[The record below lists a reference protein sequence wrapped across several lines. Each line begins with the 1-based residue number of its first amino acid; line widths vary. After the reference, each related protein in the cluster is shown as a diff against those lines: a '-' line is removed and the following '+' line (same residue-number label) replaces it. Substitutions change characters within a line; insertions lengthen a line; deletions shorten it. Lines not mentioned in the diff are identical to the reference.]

1 MENIQG
7 YIEYQINFIE
17 NREFPVLHC
26 PTKHNLHNQRG
37 EQKGRR
43 EGDGKG
49 QEKGECMKLVR
60 GGGDIHVYM
69 LRGVWGNVKTERE
82 GSKNSHFNHK
92 KVE

>member
-1 MENIQG
+1 MYEVG
-7 YIEYQINFIE
+7 A
-17 NREFPVLHC
+17 
-26 PTKHNLHNQRG
+26 
-37 EQKGRR
+37 
-43 EGDGKG
+43 
-49 QEKGECMKLVR
+49 